1 MERYLICGWA
11 INDANFI
18 VPVVGQVSNQP
29 NVEVSD
35 LFYDNAPNDPM
46 VVYGIGVRVKSLAD
60 DEEKLME
67 LQNTLLNQA
76 RGQAVAI
83 VATENGVTL
92 IKSWEPFVIQN
103 QPLTSWTGDEP
114 CVEDN
119 VDYVI
124 LDEDSEEYEGVIE
137 LLA

>member
-1 MERYLICGWA
+1 MERYFICGWA

-67 LQNTLLNQA
+67 FLLNH
-76 RGQAVAI
+76 
-83 VATENGVTL
+83 
-92 IKSWEPFVIQN
+92 SY
-103 QPLTSWTGDEP
+103 S
-114 CVEDN
+114 
-119 VDYVI
+119 
-124 LDEDSEEYEGVIE
+124 LDESFFHTPDKPVLPYN
-137 LLA
+137 

>member
-1 MERYLICGWA
+1 MERYFICGWA
-11 INDANFI
+11 INDAGFI

-67 LQNTLLNQA
+67 LQNTLLKQS

-83 VATENGVTL
+83 VATEKGVTL

-119 VDYVI
+119 VD
-124 LDEDSEEYEGVIE
+124 
-137 LLA
+137 

>member
-1 MERYLICGWA
+1 MERYFICGWA
-11 INDANFI
+11 INDDGFI

-67 LQNTLLNQA
+67 LQNTLLKQS

-83 VATENGVTL
+83 VATEKGVTL

-124 LDEDSEEYEGVIE
+124 LDEDSE
-137 LLA
+137 